1 MLGAL
6 RSAGFA
12 ISVLR
17 AELCDQRFAFS
28 ALRPELCVS
37 RDASGGLGLTAHNV
51 RFKHWLF

>member
-1 MLGAL
+1 L
-6 RSAGFA
+6 RSAFCVQ
-12 ISVLR
+12 SFVFR
-17 AELCDQRFAFS
+17 